1 MYFNFYAELVRRG
14 WTQKD
19 LAKFLGLTNANV
31 NMKLRGKQGWTIK
44 QIKDVLKEF
53 DTTFEYLF
61 ETR

>member
-19 LAKFLGLTNANV
+19 LAEFLNLTNSNV

-44 QIKDVLKEF
+44 QIKQVLKEF

>member
-19 LAKFLGLTNANV
+19 LGEFLGLTNSNI
-31 NMKLRGKQGWTIK
+31 NMKLRGKQGWTIQ
-44 QIKDVLKEF
+44 QIKKVLKEF